1 MADKDLEACRLE
13 ADKRWDTVFQK
24 LDTLSKD
31 VGDLKIAMAAHLEN
45 NKAMIRDLTDVRHEV
60 YGDVRTLSVR
70 SICQSNSDKI
80 EELRTDMY
88 GTDEDKGIKSK
99 VETLTTIVTWL
110 TRAIAFVGSSIG
122 GLIIVFKDDIGKLI
136 QVLRNAK

>member
-1 MADKDLEACRLE
+1 MADKDLEAWRLE

>member
-1 MADKDLEACRLE
+1 MGDKDLEAWRLE